1 MARFVT
7 YGFAALLVSSIP
19 GCQRR
24 EPPTRQLAAA
34 DQAVVTLVT
43 ARCERE
49 ARCARAGGASAKFT
63 TREDCARQLARTMGP
78 ELDCPSGVD
87 TVELFECVR
96 EIQDEDCDSALDTL
110 ERIAACDPFYLCAPK
125 TTGLL

>member
-7 YGFAALLVSSIP
+7 YGLFAFLLTSFAA
-19 GCQRR
+19 CERR
-24 EPPTRQLAAA
+24 EPPSRQVARD

-49 ARCARAGGASAKFT
+49 ARCARVGLEKKFP

-78 ELDCPSGVD
+78 VLDCPTGVD
-87 TVELFECVR
+87 SVELSECVR

-110 ERIAACDPFYLCAPK
+110 ERIAACDPFYLCAPR